1 MISAPVLV
9 ALAVKADGQKVVL
22 DLELL
27 QSESSECW
35 GGFVE
40 GLVDRG
46 LRPQWSL
53 ENRPMVVMSKPANGL
68 GPRLGL
74 FYLFAS

>member
-1 MISAPVLV
+1 ME
-9 ALAVKADGQKVVL
+9 D
-22 DLELL
+22 
-27 QSESSECW
+27 
-35 GGFVE
+35 FVGKHE
-40 GLVDRG
+40 I
-46 LRPQWSL
+46 PQWSL